1 MEIKRRTFIASSV
14 AAAAATQIPAAMGA
28 ATELPVDNKIDPW
41 NQPADLVARWK
52 TAGKF
57 LHQDDESRQDFTRGV
72 AIMLGREAAKPE
84 QQQHLTAFL
93 KSKGINPLDDVD
105 MTREQAFSLL
115 VQDPVYAART
125 RLARSNFALHWDN
138 PRRAFHHDADHYFAE
153 MEKTDKAGPG
163 RLELNPDL
171 KIPDSA
177 RHEIH
182 SQPGGYVGDPFGG
195 WVYHLGHIQGTEDLK
210 DRGRALAYG
219 QGARL
224 PDDRKVRRVLDV
236 GCSMGDGTIGLKVR
250 FPNAEVWGIDV
261 GAPLLRYAHY
271 QSSRAGFD
279 IIYSQRNAEDMGF
292 PDGYFD
298 VVGSCLLFHEV
309 APDARER
316 VLKEIFRVLR
326 PGGVYHHS
334 VFMTVGHPAH
344 TPTKTVVGLAG
355 QWLDQR
361 HNVETWS
368 PAYRD
373 CDFPA
378 LMRSVGFTMDYSGLP
393 MGNTKQ
399 TARAFPHVSGIKP
412 MSA

>member
-14 AAAAATQIPAAMGA
+14 AAAAATQIPAAMAGTA
-28 ATELPVDNKIDPW
+28 EPAVDQKIDPW
-41 NQPADLVARWK
+41 DQPPELAARWK

-72 AIMLGREAAKPE
+72 AAMLGRQAARPE
-84 QQQHLTAFL
+84 YQSHLTGFL
-93 KSKGINPLDDVD
+93 KSKGVNPLDDVD
-105 MTREQAFSLL
+105 MTGEQAFSLL
-115 VQDPVYAART
+115 AQDPVYAART

-138 PRRAFHHDADHYFAE
+138 PRRAFHRDADYYYGE
-153 MEKTDKAGPG
+153 MEKTDKLGPG

-171 KIPDSA
+171 DIPDWA

-195 WVYHLGHIQGTEDLK
+195 WVYHLGHVQGTDDLK
-210 DRGRALAYG
+210 DRGRALSFG

-224 PDDRKVRRVLDV
+224 PDDRKVRRVLDM
-236 GCSMGDGTIGLKVR
+236 GCSMGDSTIGLKVR

-261 GAPLLRYAHY
+261 GGPLLRYAHY
-271 QSSRAGFD
+271 QSVKAGFD
-279 IIYSQRNAEDMGF
+279 IIYSQRNAESTGF

-298 VVGSCLLFHEV
+298 VVGTCIMFHEI
-309 APDARER
+309 APESRER
-316 VLKEIFRVLR
+316 VVKEIFRVLR
-326 PGGVYHHS
+326 PGGVYHHAD
-334 VFMTVGHPAH
+334 FMTAGHPDY

-355 QWLDQR
+355 QWLDHR

-368 PAYRD
+368 PAYRA
-373 CDFPA
+373 CDFPG
-378 LMRSVGFTMDYSGLP
+378 LMRSVGFQVDFSGQP
-393 MGNTKQ
+393 MGNTKR

-412 MSA
+412 MTA